1 MKELN
6 TCISFF
12 EDVSKFETNNKN
24 SKETIEAIKK
34 AFIELCPNIDVKVW
48 SITKRNFELLKTIS
62 FLSLNLFCKRTNSD
76 LKQTIQDWIEIMK
89 RKNSD
94 YAWDLDFFKNFKN
107 SQFYWITSNERGFL
121 VRMSDKISRIETL
134 IWNDKEKENKVQD
147 EKVEDTLKDLSNY
160 CSLLYSYIVCNL
172 DKNKWVL
179 SIYAIKDLFE
189 ILIIDEFWKIK
200 MLESSYLDEW
210 NHVYVWIYKYLVSIL
225 NKSNIWKIIYEWD
238 WLDDTINMIK
248 NSFKQIKEVVKITQ
262 NEKNFE
268 EQFQSRVINFYKWY
282 VKAIWEENVDNYF
295 KSLETISNYL
305 QDKNSWN

>member
-6 TCISFF
+6 NCISFF

-34 AFIELCPNIDVKVW
+34 AFIELCPNIDIKVW

-94 YAWDLDFFKNFKN
+94 YAGDLDFFKNFKN

-172 DKNKWVL
+172 DRNKSIL
-179 SIYAIKDLFE
+179 SVYVVKDLFE
-189 ILIIDEFWKIK
+189 ILIIDEFWKIRFF
-200 MLESSYLDEW
+200 ESWYIDQSNYI
-210 NHVYVWIYKYLVSIL
+210 WIYKYLVSIL
-225 NKSNIWKIIYEWD
+225 NKSSIWKIIYEWE
-238 WLDDTINMIK
+238 WLDETIWMIK
-248 NSFKQIKEVVKITQ
+248 NSFKQIKDIVKINS
-262 NEKNFE
+262 NEKDFDDDFHN
-268 EQFQSRVINFYKWY
+268 RVLNFYKWY
-282 VKAIWEENVDNYF
+282 KKATWEENLDQQYI

-305 QDKNSWN
+305 FDKSNNK

>member
-238 WLDDTINMIK
+238 WLYDTINMIK

>member
-179 SIYAIKDLFE
+179 SIYAVKDLFE